1 MEGVGTTSTF
11 PQKLVLV
18 VKDIN
23 DVKEKGLV
31 AEETINN
38 PKKKMKVKSN
48 FLIICLVA
56 FFWFIT
62 IISRVRI

>member
-1 MEGVGTTSTF
+1 VEGVNTTSTF

-38 PKKKMKVKSN
+38 PKKKIKVKSN
-48 FLIICLVA
+48 FCGIMFFTLI
-56 FFWFIT
+56 
-62 IISRVRI
+62 SP